1 MQFHLTQFFASLA
14 IFMKKIKRLA
24 CVGIQKVNVRSI
36 LFETKAKRSLLS
48 GYSVENADFS
58 K

>member
-1 MQFHLTQFFASLA
+1 
-14 IFMKKIKRLA
+14 MKKIKRLA